1 MSASKSKKAAPEKDT
16 ITVEA
21 DFFEALLAA
30 VGPDKFN
37 MAAYKKM
44 AHFSATGRTVSSF
57 EHFFRDRKKK
67 AIAML
72 AAEPEDTENTPSTP
86 VNPRKRKAVAGNE
99 DSVVVEAA
107 PVAEVEKP
115 VRMTRKR
122 KAAAMDDEELVDPA
136 AKKLKKEDD
145 GNA

>member
-1 MSASKSKKAAPEKDT
+1 MSASKAKKTAPEKDT

-44 AHFSATGRTVSSF
+44 AHFSTTGRTVSSF

-72 AAEPEDTENTPSTP
+72 AAEPEDTVSPIIGVLEFKTDHYCSRRTLHLRPSTL
-86 VNPRKRKAVAGNE
+86 V
-99 DSVVVEAA
+99 SV
-107 PVAEVEKP
+107 KP
-115 VRMTRKR
+115 M
-122 KAAAMDDEELVDPA
+122 
-136 AKKLKKEDD
+136 
-145 GNA
+145 